1 MQLSAVH
8 GLPSSHEAV
17 LFVWTHPVD
26 GLQLSAVH
34 GLLSS
39 HEIAALEQLPPE
51 QVPAATWHL
60 SVVVQAIPLLS
71 WQLPVALQAWQVPQ
85 ALLVQQKP
93 SVQLPLMHWLGPVQV
108 RPLALR
114 AQLLLAPAP

>member
-1 MQLSAVH
+1 MSPVVQALLSLHAF
-8 GLPSSHEAV
+8 V
-17 LFVWTHPVD
+17 LFVCTQPVD
-26 GLQLSAVH
+26 GLQLSSVQ

-39 HEIAALEQLPPE
+39 QEMGSLEHTPPM
-51 QVPAATWHL
+51 QVPVETWHM
-60 SVVVQAIPLLS
+60 SVTVHASLVF
-71 WQLPVALQAWQVPQ
+71 WQLPVALHALHVPQ